1 MNTDLYNI
9 RHIWQHELC
18 GCGCTAG
25 FNSGCLAFTVTSHFN
40 KQPLMNLHSYRKP
53 SVMITGM

>member
-25 FNSGCLAFTVTSHFN
+25 FNSGCLAFTVT
-40 KQPLMNLHSYRKP
+40 LMNLHSYRKP